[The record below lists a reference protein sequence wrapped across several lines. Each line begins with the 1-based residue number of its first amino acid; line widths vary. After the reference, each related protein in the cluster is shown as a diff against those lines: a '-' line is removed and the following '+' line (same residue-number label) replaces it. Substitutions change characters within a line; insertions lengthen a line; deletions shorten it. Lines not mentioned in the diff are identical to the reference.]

1 MRGSIP
7 ALACAVLALSLA
19 AVGSAAAA
27 TEVYQYRVI
36 HPTYGEI
43 GTYTN
48 VVDHSGDV
56 TDVRSEL
63 HIAVRIVGVVVYRQE
78 AQRVERWRND
88 RLVGFDGVTITNGNR
103 VEVHGAARGSNFA
116 VTTPR
121 GTVLAPGNIHP
132 SNPWSPMVLNSQ
144 VMLSTRTGAVIPA
157 RVSGG
162 EEASVS
168 LGGNTLRLRQYEIDS
183 DKRQFAW
190 FDDRGVPMAFRT
202 VEDGTPIDF
211 ILSQA
216 RTE

>member
-1 MRGSIP
+1 MSRLTSLLACAALITVCAGFRP
-7 ALACAVLALSLA
+7 ALA
-19 AVGSAAAA
+19 GD
-27 TEVYQYRVI
+27 VYEYRI
-36 HPTYGEI
+36 EHPLYGEI